1 MKLTP
6 KEKAKELYTLFSKH
20 AKYWDCYND
29 SPLEIDHTKQCVLIA
44 IDEIIKS
51 LENYGK
57 ESDELQN
64 MENDFRYWQE
74 VKEELLKM

>member
-44 IDEIIKS
+44 VNELISIKLLWFQKDTKDIDFWE
-51 LENYGK
+51 
-57 ESDELQN
+57 
-64 MENDFRYWQE
+64 E
-74 VKEELLKM
+74 VKKELLKM

>member
-1 MKLTP
+1 MISP
-6 KEKAKELYTLFSKH
+6 QEKAKELYTLFSKH

-44 IDEIIKS
+44 VNEIISIKI
-51 LENYGK
+51 LWFQKDTEH
-57 ESDELQN
+57 L
-64 MENDFRYWQE
+64 DFWKE

>member
-44 IDEIIKS
+44 VNEIISIKI
-51 LENYGK
+51 LWFQK
-57 ESDELQN
+57 DTKDI
-64 MENDFRYWQE
+64 DFWKE
-74 VKEELLKM
+74 VKQELLKM

>member
-29 SPLEIDHTKQCVLIA
+29 SPLEIDHTKQCALIA
-44 IDEIIKS
+44 VDEIISIK
-51 LENYGK
+51 LLWFQKDTEH
-57 ESDELQN
+57 L
-64 MENDFRYWQE
+64 DFWKE

>member
-29 SPLEIDHTKQCVLIA
+29 SPLEINHTKQCVLIA
-44 IDEIIKS
+44 VNEIISIKI
-51 LENYGK
+51 LWFQKDTEH
-57 ESDELQN
+57 L
-64 MENDFRYWQE
+64 DFWKE

>member
-44 IDEIIKS
+44 VNEIISIK
-51 LENYGK
+51 LLWFQK
-57 ESDELQN
+57 DTKDI
-64 MENDFRYWQE
+64 DFWKE
-74 VKEELLKM
+74 VKEELKNI

>member
-44 IDEIIKS
+44 VNEIIKIK
-51 LENYGK
+51 LLWFQKDTK
-57 ESDELQN
+57 EL
-64 MENDFRYWQE
+64 DFWQE

>member
-44 IDEIIKS
+44 ANEIISIK
-51 LENYGK
+51 LLWFQKDTEY
-57 ESDELQN
+57 L
-64 MENDFRYWQE
+64 DFWQE

>member
-44 IDEIIKS
+44 VNEIISIK
-51 LENYGK
+51 LLWFQK
-57 ESDELQN
+57 DTKDI
-64 MENDFRYWQE
+64 DFWKE
-74 VKEELLKM
+74 VKEELLKL

>member
-44 IDEIIKS
+44 VNEIISIK
-51 LENYGK
+51 LLWFQK
-57 ESDELQN
+57 DTKDI
-64 MENDFRYWQE
+64 DFWEE
-74 VKEELLKM
+74 VKKELLKM

>member
-6 KEKAKELYTLFSKH
+6 KEKAEELYDSFSKH

-29 SPLEIDHTKQCVLIA
+29 TPLEINHVKQCALITVN
-44 IDEIIKS
+44 EIISIKT
-51 LENYGK
+51 LWFQKDTK
-57 ESDELQN
+57 ELD
-64 MENDFRYWQE
+64 YWQE

>member
-29 SPLEIDHTKQCVLIA
+29 SPLEINHTKQCVLIA
-44 IDEIIKS
+44 VNEIIKIK
-51 LENYGK
+51 LLWFQKDTEH
-57 ESDELQN
+57 L
-64 MENDFRYWQE
+64 DFWKE

>member
-1 MKLTP
+1 MELTP
-6 KEKAKELYTLFSKH
+6 KEKAKKLYELFSKH

-44 IDEIIKS
+44 VNEIISIK
-51 LENYGK
+51 LLWFQKDTEH
-57 ESDELQN
+57 L
-64 MENDFRYWQE
+64 DFWKE